1 MTGWEN
7 VTVLGKLHPL
17 CQLQREITIQG
28 PERKHHNQYRAW
40 NNGRSFD
47 NVRSESSIVRANPWM
62 TGHVVRSF
70 GLSKKIQFWDNHDG
84 NLFNLIMFPK
94 KILTRGTFVC
104 EIDDISCC
112 QSRPQIGYCC
122 ACCKVLKIARPAA
135 PKITRIASGAN
146 KSEKK
151 KDPEK
156 QYNELGKGRRHDQRC
171 WKIKK
176 NKSVRHFRHTLAC
189 TRAWLLSFCC
199 LQSELGTK
207 ALNRMNMSDFQC
219 SNAILHT

>member
-1 MTGWEN
+1 M
-7 VTVLGKLHPL
+7 
-17 CQLQREITIQG
+17 I
-28 PERKHHNQYRAW
+28 RAW
-40 NNGRSFD
+40 N

-112 QSRPQIGYCC
+112 QSRPQIGYYC

-151 KDPEK
+151 KDPEW
-156 QYNELGKGRRHDQRC
+156 QYNELGHPLAPIKLHKC
-171 WKIKK
+171 NIKIKGFECQWSKHK
-176 NKSVRHFRHTLAC
+176 NRVCLYFALSVN
-189 TRAWLLSFCC
+189 LL
-199 LQSELGTK
+199 
-207 ALNRMNMSDFQC
+207 
-219 SNAILHT
+219 HVYH

>member
-1 MTGWEN
+1 MKSQLHTGTPWALKCSLLNKFMTRRRS
-7 VTVLGKLHPL
+7 VD
-17 CQLQREITIQG
+17 RFAD
-28 PERKHHNQYRAW
+28 RAW
-40 NNGRSFD
+40 NNGRSTD
-47 NVRSESSIVRANPWM
+47 NVRSESSIVRANPWL

-151 KDPEK
+151 KHPEW
-156 QYNELGKGRRHDQRC
+156 QYNELGHPLAPIKLHKC
-171 WKIKK
+171 NIKIKG
-176 NKSVRHFRHTLAC
+176 FEC
-189 TRAWLLSFCC
+189 
-199 LQSELGTK
+199 
-207 ALNRMNMSDFQC
+207 
-219 SNAILHT
+219 

>member
-1 MTGWEN
+1 MSRSRFTEN
-7 VTVLGKLHPL
+7 VNLLWQIV
-17 CQLQREITIQG
+17 
-28 PERKHHNQYRAW
+28 RAW
-40 NNGRSFD
+40 NNGRSTD
-47 NVRSESSIVRANPWM
+47 NDRSESSIVRANPWM

-84 NLFNLIMFPK
+84 NLLNLIIFPK

-151 KDPEK
+151 KDPEW
-156 QYNELGKGRRHDQRC
+156 QYNELGHPLAPIKLHKC
-171 WKIKK
+171 NIKIK
-176 NKSVRHFRHTLAC
+176 
-189 TRAWLLSFCC
+189 
-199 LQSELGTK
+199 
-207 ALNRMNMSDFQC
+207 DFEC
-219 SNAILHT
+219 